1 MKIEARENDPPN
13 HVVLADVNVTLLD
26 ENDNS
31 PQFKSSRYEGKVFK
45 NQTVGMLVTQVRW
58 FLTLNLNSSLCLLKS
73 FVRAI
78 YNVGNIW

>member
-13 HVVLADVNVTLLD
+13 HVALADVNVTLLD

-58 FLTLNLNSSLCLLKS
+58 LLTLNLN
-73 FVRAI
+73 
-78 YNVGNIW
+78 